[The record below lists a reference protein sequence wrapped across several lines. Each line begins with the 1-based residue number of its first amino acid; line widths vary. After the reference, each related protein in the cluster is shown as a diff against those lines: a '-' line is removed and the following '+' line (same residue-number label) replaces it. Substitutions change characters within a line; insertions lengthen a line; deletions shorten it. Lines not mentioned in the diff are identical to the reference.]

1 MTGWTAERVLAKDAL
16 SAEHVDAVGFAP
28 LVVIGFLGPYPRG
41 DEFCPVFLFE
51 LGETVWSG
59 NGQADDIG
67 HVAIVSEEV
76 FGAGGGDLTAGDGCL
91 EGGDAGP
98 LLDGIDQVRCGGIGE
113 SVGHLVEDVFALDK
127 SDNRGRFS
135 GPEAFEAAEVGVLAA
150 GEKAMKTLGE
160 DGEIAIRV
168 VDAGVVVIGHR
179 DGERDL
185 DLGALGGHGEAVDE
199 CVVGVVV
206 GAEEESPLG
215 AAAGNHVVTTGHDLA
230 REGHA

>member
-1 MTGWTAERVLAKDAL
+1 
-16 SAEHVDAVGFAP
+16 
-28 LVVIGFLGPYPRG
+28 
-41 DEFCPVFLFE
+41 
-51 LGETVWSG
+51 
-59 NGQADDIG
+59 
-67 HVAIVSEEV
+67 
-76 FGAGGGDLTAGDGCL
+76 LTAGDGGV

-98 LLDGIDQVRCGGIGE
+98 LLDGLDQVRCGGIGE
-113 SVGHLVEDVFALDK
+113 GVGHLVEDVLALDEP
-127 SDNRGRFS
+127 DNRGRFR

-150 GEKAMKTLGE
+150 GEKTMKTFGE
-160 DGEIAIRV
+160 DGKVSFWV

-179 DGERDL
+179 DGECDL

-230 REGHA
+230 RECHA